1 MITRLAI
8 CSWGLSK
15 YCASAVQ
22 GIAQCDNALELI
34 EVFGPS
40 GALLYSC
47 RHSRQ
52 PIDFH
57 IKPSVREPLSRYTQ
71 RDSHGRG
78 ISYVCADRGRVWT
91 SARGPTTSCERGCV
105 TSSTPTTSPAGR
117 RP

>member
-57 IKPSVREPLSRYTQ
+57 IRLSHLSENRSVGIRNETRMVGESLMHPL
-71 RDSHGRG
+71 
-78 ISYVCADRGRVWT
+78 
-91 SARGPTTSCERGCV
+91 
-105 TSSTPTTSPAGR
+105 
-117 RP
+117 